1 MGGEAEKKEHEAKEP
16 EVKEPEITGELS
28 LPDMIA
34 KDKESP
40 EAKRTEYSN
49 AVAPVPEKQPA
60 KSATDAVKESDLSPK
75 NQEKARKL
83 VELTVGKSGDKLKA
97 LTDMSGASAIM
108 TVTKALENQMLT
120 NEDARNSRFVQGAY
134 TLCKMFESMFGFA
147 FTASDY
153 GAFTS
158 AFYPTERIEF
168 DEAQLDEFL
177 AERTKLQL
185 LDDYRKKKKELGV
198 SVNDKDKQ
206 RLQEELKKIK
216 DLIKEQFEP
225 NGDDPDALCKK
236 YLDKNKEQLTKEEL
250 AKFKDSEA
258 ADAQASAYYVQKQ
271 LNIPPGADYDP
282 DRLHASL
289 QHTAYEDPSRENKKY
304 PMFDYKNDPSEF
316 YTALDAGAALP
327 GTVVFFRWNIG
338 GEKTALLCGIVGI
351 DGKLRFHDSKKLH
364 TFVRGKSDVEKYE
377 DSILGNKDEKDS
389 SEDADLNALS
399 GSLFGIDLMPTSSFA
414 GVFYPRE
421 PEEPKPEEPKTE
433 GAKPVEGEKV
443 EPEKPAEN
451 PSSSQS

>member
-1 MGGEAEKKEHEAKEP
+1 MGEKKP
-16 EVKEPEITGELS
+16 EVTGQLSPPDIIAGDGESPKAKRAELS
-28 LPDMIA
+28 
-34 KDKESP
+34 
-40 EAKRTEYSN
+40 
-49 AVAPVPEKQPA
+49 AVPLAEKQPA
-60 KSATDAVKESDLSPK
+60 KSAADAVKGSDLSPK

-83 VELTVGKSGDKLKA
+83 VELTAEKSGNKLEA
-97 LTDMSGASAIM
+97 LTSMSAASAMM

-134 TLCKMFESMFGFA
+134 ALCKMFEGMFGFA

-168 DEAQLDEFL
+168 KDIEKFRNERDKLKALNNYKQTKKKLDETVNGEEKQKLQVGLDASKTTIKQLFGDEA
-177 AERTKLQL
+177 
-185 LDDYRKKKKELGV
+185 
-198 SVNDKDKQ
+198 
-206 RLQEELKKIK
+206 
-216 DLIKEQFEP
+216 
-225 NGDDPDALCKK
+225 DPDALCKK

-258 ADAQASAYYVQKQ
+258 ADEQASAYYVQKQ

-304 PMFDYKNDPSEF
+304 SMFDYKDDPSDF
-316 YTALDAGAALP
+316 YSALDAGTALA

-377 DSILGNKDEKDS
+377 DSMLDNKDEKDS
-389 SEDADLNALS
+389 SEDADLNVLS
-399 GSLFGIDLMPTSSFA
+399 GSVFGIDLMPTSSFA

-421 PEEPKPEEPKTE
+421 VGEEKPEEAAKPEETETEEPKAE
-433 GAKPVEGEKV
+433 GAKPTEVKPESEKQ
-443 EPEKPAEN
+443 PETSGK
-451 PSSSQS
+451 S